1 MSNSEDDTR
10 DTRGRDTREKK
21 KYWSYYRGPSKS
33 MPRKT
38 QHRERMAS
46 KRVHVKEEDSENDE
60 DIKQET
66 KWNLRSSSTEGEA
79 AIYQLHP
86 ESEEQVPE
94 HYPSRDS
101 FSVSGWDRRDKIT
114 LYMIAGYVLGILLV
128 LIWYYRHPRRAS
140 LDLTEKWLLIVLLF
154 LFMMILGYS
163 RAARCVVALIF
174 PTLGSHRGRA
184 LLIALAFFVAGTG
197 PVMNIIRNIDIMG
210 HSLSCGQSRL
220 RQALTPMQDI
230 MGQPINIVEHSV
242 QGTITEVRK
251 IMESLDKVLKH
262 LEEPIAEI
270 HANFKSCGEWLRLQ
284 QGTFEQQ
291 MGTPYDRCLGAGS
304 VSTHDC
310 QTKFGAK
317 RKECNVKDR
326 FVWFCENLKPMAS
339 FFERNVQLHHEI
351 FEEIFQRSKQSFINI
366 RKMFVVGITFVGKQK
381 INGTNDSLG
390 RDSDVILEHE
400 IGRTLEA
407 QRRAFILFFVCL
419 DLVVFILV
427 FTVILRSIYFRMLYL
442 GNHNFNNVYITH
454 AFYVYD
460 RRSEPFGILPLHSV
474 ENIKFVKITS
484 LRLLPEEFQIMT
496 RSILFLFITGMQL
509 FLICF
514 VDYCLYTMLS
524 MMSHHAHQ
532 TAGLK
537 PPAYTRIVITK
548 GGMIG
553 DILRSLVRAFEPYA
567 KNLDVGTEKCL
578 PVPGEPNIFRYY
590 EVLVLCVLAWLLLIW
605 EPYSLRV
612 RHWVMAVFYPIDAY
626 RRVRHLHHRITEE
639 RMTFIKNSR
648 RRVRSLYLYSDGNQF
663 MYLSWFSSLKIWCLS
678 GCPSSFVCKTCVICT
693 KALTTMDHIYCD
705 TPNCRGVYCQ
715 RCFIDSNNHCILCN
729 PPSLYWDYSDV
740 SETEESSDAADDN
753 NDDLVDD
760 KHVDIKHVDAKHVDI
775 KHVEDKHV
783 DAKHVDAKHVDAK
796 HVDAKHVDDKH
807 VDNNHVDDKHVD
819 NNRVDNNRVDNNRV
833 GSVSDEPKKS
843 IYKSRM

>member
-1 MSNSEDDTR
+1 
-10 DTRGRDTREKK
+10 
-21 KYWSYYRGPSKS
+21 

-38 QHRERMAS
+38 LHRERMAS
-46 KRVHVKEEDSENDE
+46 KRVHVEGEDPENDE

-66 KWNLRSSSTEGEA
+66 KWNLRTSSTDGEA

-128 LIWYYRHPRRAS
+128 LIWYYQHPRRAS

-154 LFMMILGYS
+154 LLMMILGYS
-163 RAARCVVALIF
+163 RAA
-174 PTLGSHRGRA
+174 SHRGRA

-210 HSLSCGQSRL
+210 HSISCGQSRL

-242 QGTITEVRK
+242 QGTITEVRR

-366 RKMFVVGITFVGKQK
+366 RKIFEVSITFVGKQK

-442 GNHNFNNVYITH
+442 GNHDFNNVYITH

-460 RRSEPFGILPLHSV
+460 RRSEPFGVLPLRSV

-484 LRLLPEEFQIMT
+484 LRLLPEELQIMT

-548 GGMIG
+548 GGLIG

-612 RHWVMAVFYPIDAY
+612 RHWVMARFYPIDAY

-639 RMTFIKNSR
+639 RT
-648 RRVRSLYLYSDGNQF
+648 
-663 MYLSWFSSLKIWCLS
+663 
-678 GCPSSFVCKTCVICT
+678 
-693 KALTTMDHIYCD
+693 LTTMDHIYCE

-715 RCFIDSNNHCILCN
+715 RCFIDSNSHCILCN

-740 SETEESSDAADDN
+740 SETEDSSDAVDDN
-753 NDDLVDD
+753 DDDLVDD
-760 KHVDIKHVDAKHVDI
+760 KHVDIKHVDAKHVDAKHVDM

-783 DAKHVDAKHVDAK
+783 DAKHVDATHVEDKHVDAK
-796 HVDAKHVDDKH
+796 HVNVKHVHIKHVDTKHVDDKH

-819 NNRVDNNRVDNNRV
+819 NNRVDNNRVDNYRV